1 MTAITNP
8 VSAGQCARLLPVK
21 LAAGFV
27 LAASF
32 ASAEEYR
39 WGVTDLLP
47 DASYIV
53 THPGEGAGHVASL
66 VFTNRLNGGVFHARH
81 ELFEGVRIVVTIRD
95 QSGDVPD
102 ELTVEVPDGFLAIPP
117 AISVEEDS
125 SGTIEIF
132 EASEVPL
139 S

>member
-1 MTAITNP
+1 MPGKFLARAQSSAFAAI
-8 VSAGQCARLLPVK
+8 VASMV
-21 LAAGFV
+21 FV
-27 LAASF
+27 TT
-32 ASAEEYR
+32 ASADEIS
-39 WGVTDLLP
+39 WGQP
-47 DASYIV
+47 GPASTIV

-102 ELTVEVPDGFLAIPP
+102 ELTVEVPDGYLAIPP

-139 S
+139 G